1 MMRSAFKLSAAIV
14 LAGTIIAAVTA
25 QAPNTAQ
32 PQRPAQAQQPRD
44 TSGQSPSQQAQAV
57 PATGRIMGRVSA
69 ADTGRPLRTARVM
82 LSGGQGGGR
91 TAVTDD
97 SGQFDFQQLPEGRY
111 TLNASKAG
119 FVSLSYGQ
127 RRPLQPGT
135 PLQLANNQTLRDL
148 ELRLPRGSAIGGR
161 ITDETGEPMPNIM
174 VRVMRQQLVQGQRQ
188 LMPAGSG
195 QTDDRGQYRVWG
207 LNPGEYYVSAVA
219 PNIVLP
225 DPFGRGRGGPGG
237 PPEGRGGRG
246 GPEGRGGRGGPEGR
260 GGRGAALLGLDGLN
274 LQLNG
279 PGGAAAIAQA
289 AERLGATFEQIFPTN
304 FDGTPQQVSYA
315 PTYYPGVS
323 STRDAQPVNVALAS
337 ESLGIDFSLLLV
349 RMSRVSGR
357 VSTSDGIA
365 ITNGNVNL
373 APDDQPSGRGGPMAG
388 NYGGRI
394 TREGTFVINNVP
406 PGQYVLR
413 ARGNTGQ
420 PGGRGERGGRGGPN
434 GPAAARGTAPGA
446 DTLRFASQPL
456 SVNGDQTDVSV
467 VLSPGATITGTVTL
481 QLTQGTQVDV
491 SQVRI
496 TASPADAAIGQET
509 NGRADRN
516 GTFTLQSIPAG
527 PHWFRAQAP
536 RGLILKSVMIGGR
549 DMIDTPHDIQAGEKI
564 SGATIVLTDRVSEI
578 SGTITDDRGAP
589 VPDYTVLAFPEDAR
603 LWGPQS
609 RHIMTT
615 RPDQNGRFQIRGLPA
630 GRYYLVAI
638 DPTNQGEWFEPAFLE
653 QHREASGRLTL
664 AEGEIKTQDFRVPTR

>member
-1 MMRSAFKLSAAIV
+1 MRPALVLSASLL
-14 LAGTIIAAVTA
+14 LAGSVIAAVAAQQAQGTA
-25 QAPNTAQ
+25 PRAAQ
-32 PQRPAQAQQPRD
+32 PQQPRD
-44 TSGQSPSQQAQAV
+44 TSGQSQQAQAV

-91 TAVTDD
+91 SAVTDD

-188 LMPAGSG
+188 LMPAGNG

-219 PNIVLP
+219 PNMVRP
-225 DPFGRGRGGPGG
+225 DPLGRGGRGGPGG
-237 PPEGRGGRG
+237 AEGRGGRG
-246 GPEGRGGRGGPEGR
+246 GSEGR
-260 GGRGAALLGLDGLN
+260 GGRGAAVLEGRGGLA
-274 LQLNG
+274 
-279 PGGAAAIAQA
+279 GAAATA
-289 AERLGATFEQIFPTN
+289 AAAIEQLGLN
-304 FDGTPQQVSYA
+304 FGQNLPLDFGFGFDAISGQVSYA

-349 RMSRVSGR
+349 RMARVSGR
-357 VSTSDGIA
+357 VSTNDGIA
-365 ITNGNVNL
+365 IANGNVNL
-373 APDDQPSGRGGPMAG
+373 APDDQPAGRGGPMAG

-413 ARGNTGQ
+413 ARGDTNAQ
-420 PGGRGERGGRGGPN
+420 GGRGERGGRGGGPN
-434 GPAAARGTAPGA
+434 GPANARGNTPGT

-456 SVNGDQTDVSV
+456 SVNGDLADLSV
-467 VLSPGATITGTVTL
+467 VLSPGATLSGTVSL
-481 QLTQGTQVDV
+481 QLTQGTQVDI

-496 TASPADAAIGQET
+496 TARPADSAIGQET
-509 NGRADRN
+509 SGRADRN
-516 GTFTLQSIPAG
+516 GTFTMQSIPAG
-527 PHWFRAQAP
+527 PHWFRVQAP
-536 RGLILKSVMIGGR
+536 RGLTLKSVMIGGR
-549 DMIDTPHDIQAGEKI
+549 DVVDGPHDIQAGEKI

-578 SGTITDDRGAP
+578 TGTIMDERSAP
-589 VPDYTVLAFPEDAR
+589 IPDYTVLAFPDDAR

-609 RHIMTT
+609 RHIMTA
-615 RPDQNGRFQIRGLPA
+615 RPDQNGKFQIRGLPP

-638 DPTNQGEWFEPAFLE
+638 DPTSQGEWFEPAFLE
-653 QHREASGRLTL
+653 QHREASGRLIL

>member
-1 MMRSAFKLSAAIV
+1 MRPAFVLSLSLL
-14 LAGTIIAAVTA
+14 LAGSVMAAVAA
-25 QAPNTAQ
+25 QQAQGAAPRAAQ
-32 PQRPAQAQQPRD
+32 PQQPRD
-44 TSGQSPSQQAQAV
+44 ASGQTQQAQAV

-69 ADTGRPLRTARVM
+69 ADTGRPLRNARVM
-82 LSGGQGGGR
+82 LTGAQSGGR

-119 FVSLSYGQ
+119 FVGLSYGQ
-127 RRPLQPGT
+127 RRPMQPGT
-135 PLQLANNQTLRDL
+135 PLQLSNNQTLRDL

-161 ITDETGEPMPNIM
+161 ITDETGEPMPNVM
-174 VRVMRQQLVQGQRQ
+174 VRVMRQQMIQGQRQ
-188 LMPAGSG
+188 LAPAGTG

-207 LNPGEYYVSAVA
+207 LNPGEYYVSAVS
-219 PNIVLP
+219 PTIMLP
-225 DPFGRGRGGPGG
+225 DVLGRGGRGGP
-237 PPEGRGGRG
+237 G

-260 GGRGAALLGLDGLN
+260 GGRGAVFLG
-274 LQLNG
+274 G
-279 PGGAAAIAQA
+279 PGGPTIELNGRGGIAAIAQQAEQLSA
-289 AERLGATFEQIFPTN
+289 ALGQNIQ
-304 FDGTPQQVSYA
+304 FDLARFGIDDSSGQVSYA

-349 RMSRVSGR
+349 RMARVSGR
-357 VSTSDGIA
+357 VSGHDGIA

-373 APDDQPSGRGGPMAG
+373 APDDQPSGRGGPMGG

-413 ARGNTGQ
+413 ARGDTS
-420 PGGRGERGGRGGPN
+420 PPAGRGERGGRGGAN
-434 GPAAARGTAPGA
+434 ARGNTPPG
-446 DTLRFASQPL
+446 DTMRFASQPL
-456 SVNGDQTDVSV
+456 SVSGDLADVTV
-467 VLSPGATITGTVTL
+467 MLSPGATISGTVIV
-481 QLTQGTQVDV
+481 QLTQGTQVDL

-496 TASPADAAIGQET
+496 TARPADAAIGQET
-509 NGRADRN
+509 NGRADRS
-516 GTFTLQSIPAG
+516 GAFTIQSIPAG
-527 PHWFRAQAP
+527 PHWFRVQAP
-536 RGLILKSVMIGGR
+536 RGLTLKSVMVGGR
-549 DMIDTPHDIQAGEKI
+549 DVVDTPHDIQAGEKI
-564 SGATIVLTDRVSEI
+564 GGATIVLTDRVSEI
-578 SGTITDDRGAP
+578 NGTIMDDRGAP
-589 VPDYTVLAFPEDAR
+589 IPDYTMLAFPEDTR

-615 RPDQNGRFQIRGLPA
+615 RPDQNGTFQIRGLPPS
-630 GRYYLVAI
+630 RYYLVAI

-664 AEGEIKTQDFRVPTR
+664 GEGEVKTQDFRVPTK

>member
-1 MMRSAFKLSAAIV
+1 
-14 LAGTIIAAVTA
+14 
-25 QAPNTAQ
+25 
-32 PQRPAQAQQPRD
+32 
-44 TSGQSPSQQAQAV
+44 
-57 PATGRIMGRVSA
+57 MGRVSA

-91 TAVTDD
+91 SAVTDD

-188 LMPAGSG
+188 LMPAGNG

-207 LNPGEYYVSAVA
+207 LNPGEYYVSAAA
-219 PNIVLP
+219 PNIMIG
-225 DPFGRGRGGPGG
+225 DPMGRGGRGGPPGG
-237 PPEGRGGRG
+237 PPDGRGGRG
-246 GPEGRGGRGGPEGR
+246 GPEGRGA
-260 GGRGAALLGLDGLN
+260 GRGAAAFEARGGLAAAAATAATAIEQLGLNFAQN
-274 LQLNG
+274 LP
-279 PGGAAAIAQA
+279 PG
-289 AERLGATFEQIFPTN
+289 FS
-304 FDGTPQQVSYA
+304 FDQFFGGDAPSQVSYA

-323 STRDAQPVNVALAS
+323 STRDAQPVNVGLAS
-337 ESLGIDFSLLLV
+337 ESMGIDFSLLLV

-413 ARGNTGQ
+413 ARGDTSQ
-420 PGGRGERGGRGGPN
+420 PLGRGERGGRGGGPN
-434 GPAAARGTAPGA
+434 GPAAARGAAPET

-456 SVNGDQTDVSV
+456 SVNGDQTEVSI
-467 VLSPGATITGTVTL
+467 VLSPGATISGTVSL

-496 TASPADAAIGQET
+496 TARPADAAIGQEI

-516 GTFTLQSIPAG
+516 GAFTIQSIPAG

-549 DMIDTPHDIQAGEKI
+549 DVIDMPHDIQAGEKI

-578 SGTITDDRGAP
+578 GGTITDDRGAP
-589 VPDYTVLAFPEDAR
+589 IPDYTVLAFPEDAR

-615 RPDQNGRFQIRGLPA
+615 RPDQNGKFQIRGLPA
-630 GRYYLVAI
+630 GRYHLVAI